1 MHNEHPQKLEAAL
14 YVVATPIG
22 NLRDITLRAL
32 EVLASADV
40 VAAEDT
46 RNTAHLLTHHR
57 ISANRLMAVHQHNER
72 GAAEKVIALLQ
83 AGQSVAFVSD
93 AGTPAVSDPGA
104 LLVHAVRTA
113 GLRVIPIPGAN
124 AAIAA
129 LSAAGALSTE
139 GMADPH
145 FLFYGFLPNKSA
157 ARRAV
162 LQTLSSHPYTLVF
175 YEAPH
180 RIVECVSDL
189 CAVLGGGRQVVLA
202 REITKL
208 FETIHACALQ
218 DAEAWL
224 LSDSDQQRGEFVVLV
239 SGAVPQEGLT
249 VETLNT
255 LSLLLEEL
263 PLKQAVQLAAKI
275 SGANRNELYQHAL
288 QMKKQDHDDGDAQP
302 NET

>member
-1 MHNEHPQKLEAAL
+1 MLHNEHPQKLEAAL

-32 EVLASADV
+32 EVLASVDV

-57 ISANRLMAVHQHNER
+57 ISANRLIAVHQHNER
-72 GAAEKVIALLQ
+72 GAAEKIIALLH

-104 LLVHAVRTA
+104 LLVHAVREA
-113 GLRVIPIPGAN
+113 GLRVIPVPGAN

-129 LSAAGALSTE
+129 LSAAGL
-139 GMADPH
+139 ADPH

-157 ARRAV
+157 ARRTA
-162 LQTLSSHPYTLVF
+162 LQALGSHPYTLVF

-189 CAVLGGGRQVVLA
+189 CAVLGGERRVVLA

-208 FETIHACALQ
+208 FETMHACALQ
-218 DAEAWL
+218 DAGVWL
-224 LSDSDQQRGEFVVLV
+224 LSDSNQQRGEFVVLV
-239 SGAVPQEGLT
+239 SGALPRAGLPA
-249 VETLNT
+249 ETLNT
-255 LSLLLEEL
+255 LSVLLEEL
-263 PLKQAVQLAAKI
+263 PLKQAVQLAARV
-275 SGANRNELYQHAL
+275 SGANRNELYQLAL
-288 QMKKQDHDDGDAQP
+288 QMKKQDHEDGDSQQP
-302 NET
+302 GEI

>member
-1 MHNEHPQKLEAAL
+1 LHNEHPQKLESAL

-32 EVLASADV
+32 EVLAATDV

-46 RNTAHLLTHHR
+46 RNTAHLLAHHG
-57 ISANRLMAVHQHNER
+57 ISAKRLIAVHQHNER
-72 GAAEKVIALLQ
+72 AAAEKIIALLQ

-104 LLVHAVRTA
+104 LLVQAVRGA
-113 GLRVIPIPGAN
+113 GLRVIPIPGAS
-124 AAIAA
+124 AALAA
-129 LSAAGALSTE
+129 LSAAGLSE
-139 GMADPH
+139 SH

-157 ARRAV
+157 ARRTV
-162 LQTLSSHPYTLVF
+162 LQSLISHPYTLVF

-180 RIVECVSDL
+180 RIVECVADL
-189 CAVLGGGRQVVLA
+189 RAVLGGERQIVVA

-208 FETIHACALQ
+208 FETIHACPLQ

-224 LSDSDQQRGEFVVLV
+224 LSDSNQQRGEFVLLV
-239 SGAVPQEGLT
+239 SGALPQPGLS

-275 SGANRNELYQHAL
+275 SGANRNELYQRAL
-288 QMKKQDHDDGDAQP
+288 KIKSP
-302 NET
+302 E

>member
-1 MHNEHPQKLEAAL
+1 
-14 YVVATPIG
+14 
-22 NLRDITLRAL
+22 LRDITLRAL
-32 EVLASADV
+32 DVLAGADV
-40 VAAEDT
+40 LAAEDT
-46 RNTAHLLTHHR
+46 RNTAHLLTHHG
-57 ISANRLMAVHQHNER
+57 ISANKLIAVHQHNER
-72 GAAEKVIALLQ
+72 GAAEKIIALLQ

-104 LLVHAVRTA
+104 LLVQAVLAA
-113 GLRVIPIPGAN
+113 GLRVIPIPGAS

-129 LSAAGALSTE
+129 LSAAGLNE
-139 GMADPH
+139 PH

-157 ARRAV
+157 ARRTA
-162 LQTLSSHPYTLVF
+162 LQALISHPYTLVF

-180 RIVECVSDL
+180 RIVECVADL
-189 CAVLGGGRQVVLA
+189 CAVLGGERQIVLA

-208 FETIHACALQ
+208 FETIHACPLR

-224 LSDSDQQRGEFVVLV
+224 QSDSNQQRGEFVVLV
-239 SGAVPQEGLT
+239 SGAVPQPGLS

-255 LSLLLEEL
+255 LSVLLEEL

-288 QMKKQDHDDGDAQP
+288 ALKSAKG
-302 NET
+302 

>member
-32 EVLASADV
+32 EVLATADV
-40 VAAEDT
+40 VAAEDK
-46 RNTAHLLTHHR
+46 RNTAHLLSHHG
-57 ISANRLMAVHQHNER
+57 ISANRLIAVHQHNER
-72 GAAEKVIALLQ
+72 GAAEKIIALLQ

-104 LLVHAVRTA
+104 LLVQAVRAA

-129 LSAAGALSTE
+129 LSAAGL
-139 GMADPH
+139 ADPH
-145 FLFYGFLPNKSA
+145 FLFYGFLPNRSA
-157 ARRAV
+157 ARRTA
-162 LQTLSSHPYTLVF
+162 LQALSNHPCTLVF

-189 CAVLGGGRQVVLA
+189 CAVLGGERQVVLA

-239 SGAVPQEGLT
+239 SGAPPQTGLPA
-249 VETLNT
+249 ETLKT

-288 QMKKQDHDDGDAQP
+288 QMKEQEHDDGDPHRSGDA
-302 NET
+302 